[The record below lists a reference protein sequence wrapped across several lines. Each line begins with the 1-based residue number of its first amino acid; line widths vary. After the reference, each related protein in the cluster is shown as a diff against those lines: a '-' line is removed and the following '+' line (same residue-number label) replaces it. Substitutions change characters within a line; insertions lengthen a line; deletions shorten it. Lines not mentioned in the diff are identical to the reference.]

1 MGDAESYRFTFTREI
16 SELDRARR
24 EWMKVSGMR
33 RRQIRSGLV
42 LVAAGL
48 VEFWASFQLRQE
60 GGSLIFFVL
69 GAMALAFGV
78 GLLTGA
84 WFSFV
89 FRQQL
94 RRYPA
99 LTSDRTGLISPSEV
113 LIGAPGIDIRL
124 EWSAIGQV
132 VVLDDMVVIGLK
144 GQPQFHY
151 FPCRGLDSEDQWPGL
166 VHLLAAREQQNS
178 MTTGP

>member
-1 MGDAESYRFTFTREI
+1 MGDAENYRFTFTREI

-33 RRQIRSGLV
+33 RRQIRAGLV

-48 VEFWASFQLRQE
+48 VEFWAGIQLRQE

-69 GAMALAFGV
+69 GAIFVAFGV

-84 WFSFV
+84 WLSLV

-99 LTSDRTGLISPSEV
+99 LTSDRTGVISPSEV

-132 VVLDDMVVIGLK
+132 VVLDDMVVLGLK
-144 GQPQFHY
+144 GQPQCYY
-151 FPCRGLDSEDQWPGL
+151 FPCRGLESEDRWPGL
-166 VHLLAAREQQNS
+166 VHLLASREQQDS
-178 MTTGP
+178 MTNRP